1 MAMNDFFDP
10 EDFSPNT
17 NLKTGREESKRMN
30 DNNEFEFALQPT
42 TTANSSTHQ
51 PTNHRGA
58 GTFNQSYGGL

>member
-42 TTANSSTHQ
+42 TT
-51 PTNHRGA
+51 TN
-58 GTFNQSYGGL
+58 